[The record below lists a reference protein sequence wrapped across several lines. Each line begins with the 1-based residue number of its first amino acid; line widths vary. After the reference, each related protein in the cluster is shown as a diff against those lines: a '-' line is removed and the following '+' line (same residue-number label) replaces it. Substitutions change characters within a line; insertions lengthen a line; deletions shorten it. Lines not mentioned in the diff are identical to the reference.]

1 MADVYN
7 IECKGH
13 DLYTRKRI
21 GAHMERRVRIS
32 WLLDFYGD
40 LLTAKQKKILDLHY
54 NDDLSLGEIA
64 EHEKISRQGVYDT
77 LKRGESL
84 LIDMENRLRLLQRHL
99 ATSQLLQ
106 RCLSYIEDIKVH
118 GNSRG
123 HLDKMEKEIVDFIK
137 DWEDEYGL

>member
-1 MADVYN
+1 
-7 IECKGH
+7 
-13 DLYTRKRI
+13 
-21 GAHMERRVRIS
+21 MERRVRIS